1 MIKQKTKVLV
11 FVAVL
16 SAIFYLLSIYGTLK
30 ISDSIKFTFQ
40 NLPLY
45 IAGVLFGETLAAT
58 VGTVGM
64 FLSQLLSQYGLTPTT
79 IFWVLPYTVAGFLSG
94 LLYKRFKDKLNN
106 PVFMF
111 LYLLVIHIVI
121 TLLNT
126 LALYIDS
133 KTFGYYSYQL
143 VFGSLIIKLVNAII
157 ISILYTVIIPLIV
170 RVLKKIV

>member
-1 MIKQKTKVLV
+1 
-11 FVAVL
+11 
-16 SAIFYLLSIYGTLK
+16 
-30 ISDSIKFTFQ
+30 
-40 NLPLY
+40 
-45 IAGVLFGETLAAT
+45 
-58 VGTVGM
+58 
-64 FLSQLLSQYGLTPTT
+64 
-79 IFWVLPYTVAGFLSG
+79 
-94 LLYKRFKDKLNN
+94 
-106 PVFMF
+106 MF

-133 KTFGYYSYQL
+133 KTFGYYSFQL